1 MAGQESARLA
11 MLKALLGI
19 GENDDSRDVLL
30 EFALQTVEDRVLS
43 YINHEVLPEA
53 LGRPLVLMTASY
65 WKGAGLGS
73 EQAAPGP
80 VASVSRGDV
89 STSFAVRAGAE
100 ATAGTFDLEDGGGF
114 FGWRE
119 ALNGYRKLRR

>member
-19 GENDDSRDVLL
+19 ESDVSTDTLL
-30 EFALQTVEDRVLS
+30 TFALETVEDRVLA
-43 YINHEVLPEA
+43 YINHDSLPEG
-53 LGRPLVLMTASY
+53 LERTLILMTASY
-65 WKGAGLGS
+65 WRGAGLGTT
-73 EQAAPGP
+73 EAAPGP

-89 STSFAVRAGAE
+89 STSFATQAGAG
-100 ATAGTFDLEDGGGF
+100 ATAGTFDLGDGGSF

-119 ALNGYRKLRR
+119 TLNSYRKLRR